1 MFFCKFV
8 FFFLYNIYKQ
18 KERKKWNKAINLH
31 CVKSVLLFLKTKKKE
46 SARYIDTVNI
56 FVYQFFSR
64 YILLRFIK
72 RFNCTLVF

>member
-31 CVKSVLLFLKTKKKE
+31 CVKSVLLFLKTKKKNQRGT
-46 SARYIDTVNI
+46 SIQLIFLYIS
-56 FVYQFFSR
+56 FFHVTF
-64 YILLRFIK
+64 YCDL
-72 RFNCTLVF
+72 